1 MFKKLYLLILLSL
14 TTTILTSTKIE
25 ARIKVDAKNN
35 WEIVYNDF
43 DPKTHYVATA
53 YYTDSLNE
61 TGWDK
66 LSIST
71 NPIFRDEI
79 QAEGAGRLEGELT
92 KERIYYH
99 YLNAKDSIIINEK
112 MAQFLDDQENFLDN
126 RISGPLLQTG
136 RFGSF
141 FQVPKYHLSFGFT
154 KTSLT
159 VL

>member
-112 MAQFLDDQENFLDN
+112 MAQFLDDQEAFVYDSVEKGDGYMDPMLYNAYL
-126 RISGPLLQTG
+126 I
-136 RFGSF
+136 
-141 FQVPKYHLSFGFT
+141 KT
-154 KTSLT
+154 K
-159 VL
+159 